1 MSEDAQDTAGVV
13 APPPLIFGGAL
24 VAGLALDRARPL
36 PFAPRPVRL
45 LGWPLVAAGAATGVA
60 GFRALRRAGTDVDPR
75 RPTTRIVTDGPYAHT
90 RNPLYLA
97 MALVYGGVALRTN
110 AGWAA
115 ALLPAALL
123 VVRRGVID
131 REERYLEGRFG
142 EPYREYRARVRRWA

>member
-1 MSEDAQDTAGVV
+1 
-13 APPPLIFGGAL
+13 L
-24 VAGLALDRARPL
+24 
-36 PFAPRPVRL
+36 
-45 LGWPLVAAGAATGVA
+45 
-60 GFRALRRAGTDVDPR
+60 
-75 RPTTRIVTDGPYAHT
+75 
-90 RNPLYLA
+90 
-97 MALVYGGVALRTN
+97 ALVYGGVALRTN